1 MDRGLTA
8 EIIESSGIGFADI
21 QANGLY
27 NRMRQLNYS
36 DEMLI
41 KSGLFKYGQEG
52 SLVDIFNNRI
62 IIPIIDLEENVV
74 SFSGISVF
82 GRQPVYLNLPNTE
95 VFDGTKD
102 FYGINQISVNEPIM
116 ICEGIFDVIYN
127 NAIGIKNVIST
138 FGHEFTPYHAKTVHR
153 LSNKACI
160 CYDNDY
166 WGQKMAHRA
175 IEMRCP
181 EGEDAVK
188 IVDFYLKQKQIADD
202 VDAREIANILNGR
215 SCAELETIVN
225 EAGMYAAFDNRDR
238 ITHNDLIRSCLR
250 YIFEAPEMLTA
261 TNNEEVRITAIHEA
275 GHALVAE
282 ILDPGSVNLIS
293 VAGYDGNISGITS
306 IHKPAG
312 YKKSKELQEH
322 RITGVLAGKA
332 ATEIVSGTVDMG
344 VNSDMHKAF
353 DMIEKFVD
361 NVCAYGFDSFDRHGA
376 SSIPRENRDR
386 MLVREMDK
394 FYQIAK
400 KTIIENRAFLDAIV
414 EELLEKQTLTG
425 RDIARIKTEV
435 YKDVA

>member
-1 MDRGLTA
+1 MYGFDKIIGYEDLKYEMKIVCDSMKNPEKYKKLGAKIPRGIMLYG
-8 EIIESSGIGFADI
+8 EPGIGKSLLAKTFCEESGRTCFIIRKDRPDGEFVNYIKETFEKAKDSAPSI
-21 QANGLY
+21 IFLDDMDKFSNGDERHKDAEEYVAVQAG
-27 NRMRQLNYS
+27 
-36 DEMLI
+36 
-41 KSGLFKYGQEG
+41 
-52 SLVDIFNNRI
+52 
-62 IIPIIDLEENVV
+62 IDTV
-74 SFSGISVF
+74 
-82 GRQPVYLNLPNTE
+82 
-95 VFDGTKD
+95 KD
-102 FYGINQISVNEPIM
+102 F
-116 ICEGIFDVIYN
+116 DVF
-127 NAIGIKNVIST
+127 VIST
-138 FGHEFTPYHAKTVHR
+138 V
-153 LSNKACI
+153 
-160 CYDNDY
+160 NDKY
-166 WGQKMAHRA
+166 VLPDSLLRPGRFDKV

-293 VAGYDGNISGITS
+293 VAGYDGNSSGITS

-312 YKKSKELQEH
+312 YRKSKELQEH

-344 VNSDMHKAF
+344 ANSDIHRAF

-414 EELLEKQTLTG
+414 EKLLEKQTLTG

>member
-1 MDRGLTA
+1 MYGFDKIIGYEDLKYEMKIVCDSMKNPEKYKKLGAKIPRGIMLYG
-8 EIIESSGIGFADI
+8 EPGIGKSLLAKTFCEESGRTCFIIRKDRPDGEFVNYIKETFEKAKDSAPSI
-21 QANGLY
+21 IFLDDMDKFSNGDERHKDAEEYVAVQAG
-27 NRMRQLNYS
+27 
-36 DEMLI
+36 
-41 KSGLFKYGQEG
+41 
-52 SLVDIFNNRI
+52 
-62 IIPIIDLEENVV
+62 IDT
-74 SFSGISVF
+74 G
-82 GRQPVYLNLPNTE
+82 
-95 VFDGTKD
+95 KD
-102 FYGINQISVNEPIM
+102 F
-116 ICEGIFDVIYN
+116 DVF
-127 NAIGIKNVIST
+127 VIST
-138 FGHEFTPYHAKTVHR
+138 V
-153 LSNKACI
+153 
-160 CYDNDY
+160 NDKY
-166 WGQKMAHRA
+166 VLPDSLLRPGRFDKV

-293 VAGYDGNISGITS
+293 VAGYEGNISGITS
-306 IHKPAG
+306 IHKP
-312 YKKSKELQEH
+312 
-322 RITGVLAGKA
+322 
-332 ATEIVSGTVDMG
+332 VSGTVDMG
-344 VNSDMHKAF
+344 ANSDIHRAF